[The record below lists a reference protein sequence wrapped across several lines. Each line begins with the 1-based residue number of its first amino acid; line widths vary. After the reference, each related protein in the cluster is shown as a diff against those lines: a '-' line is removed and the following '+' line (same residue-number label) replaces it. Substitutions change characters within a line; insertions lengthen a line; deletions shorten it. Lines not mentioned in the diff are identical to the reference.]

1 VSSVQQGGYED
12 LVLVVD
18 DDQSTRDSLASV
30 LESSGIRVLS
40 AGDATEAMTLQGL
53 RHPAAVVVDHQLAD
67 HTGVQL
73 AQRLKEEDPE
83 SSVLLLTGLATLD
96 GVLAASEQLDAL
108 LVKPLVPQA
117 FVQTVRTALAKRALA
132 VQNQRLT
139 EQLEHAAAAQP
150 APVTAEPTTTEPP
163 NRGLLEEQLDKAL
176 AAAQRDQSALAV
188 LSVELDGYRD
198 VSDQHGAAVAEN
210 VVREVTSRLSVARR
224 KSDIVA
230 RVAADRIAVV
240 CTDVHSSADA
250 IRIAGLVVDA
260 VARPVAANG
269 AEHWLRA
276 TVGIALTEPGGRGA
290 SGANL
295 LENAELAMH
304 AARDEGR
311 ASRLFDESM
320 RNQVVARYEAEQDLR
335 QALDRGEFAVFYQ
348 PVVDLQSGETVGA
361 EALVRWQRPE
371 HGVVLPGEFL
381 DHAAQ
386 LGLGEALS
394 RWTLERAL
402 SELASWRET
411 EDLPER
417 FRLTINVS
425 AHELADTPFAE
436 TLVELADKHGIPP
449 TMLNLDLSAS
459 AAHAAEEQAATLRH
473 LADQGV
479 MFSLDDFGDGEAKL
493 GWLHDLPFGVVKI
506 APRFVAS
513 LDSSGDPSGVAMV
526 RAMITLGRE
535 LRLSV
540 LGEGIETPA
549 QAAALR
555 AMGCDYGQGYHLGH
569 PAPRDQVWAAAPD
582 AQGKA

>member
-1 VSSVQQGGYED
+1 MQQGVYED

-30 LESSGIRVLS
+30 LESAGIRVLG
-40 AGDATEAMTLQGL
+40 AADATEAMTLQGL

-96 GVLAASEQLDAL
+96 GVLAASERLDAL

-139 EQLEHAAAAQP
+139 EQLEHMAAQP
-150 APVTAEPTTTEPP
+150 AAAPVELPATEPP

-176 AAAQRDQSALAV
+176 AAAQRDQSTLAV
-188 LSVELDGYRD
+188 LFVELDGYQD
-198 VSDQHGAAVAEN
+198 LADQHGAAVAEN

-230 RVAADRIAVV
+230 RVAADKIAVV
-240 CTDVHSSADA
+240 CADVHSSADA

-269 AEHWLRA
+269 TEHWLRA
-276 TVGIALTEPGGRGA
+276 TVGIVLTEPGARGDN
-290 SGANL
+290 GAKL
-295 LENAELAMH
+295 LENAELAMY

-320 RNQVVARYEAEQDLR
+320 RNRVVSRYEAEQDLR
-335 QALDRGEFAVFYQ
+335 QALDRGEFAIFYQ
-348 PVVDLQSGETVGA
+348 PVVDLQSGEAVGA
-361 EALVRWQRPE
+361 EALLRWQRPQ

-386 LGLGEALS
+386 VGLADTLS
-394 RWTLERAL
+394 RFTLERAL
-402 SELASWRET
+402 SELARWRET
-411 EDLPER
+411 EDLPEH
-417 FRLTINVS
+417 FRLTLNVS
-425 AHELADTPFAE
+425 AHELAETPFAE

-449 TMLNLDLSAS
+449 TMLNLDLSAA
-459 AAHAAEEQAATLRH
+459 AAHAAEGSAPTLRH

-479 MFSLDDFGDGEAKL
+479 SFTLDDFGEGEAKL
-493 GWLHDLPFGVVKI
+493 AWLQDLPFGALKI
-506 APRFVAS
+506 APRFVAA
-513 LDSSGDPSGVAMV
+513 LDSSADPAGAAMV
-526 RAMITLGRE
+526 RAMIALGRE
-535 LRLSV
+535 LRLTMV
-540 LGEGIETPA
+540 GEGIETPA

-555 AMGCDYGQGYHLGH
+555 AIGCEYGQGYHLGH
-569 PAPRDQVWAAAPD
+569 PAPRDQVWAAAPEP
-582 AQGKA
+582 QGQS